1 MLKLQVKELEL
12 QRKELTLT
20 QKTLEAQRQEMVE
33 QNKTLQIQ
41 RFENTFFS
49 LLDTFNG
56 IIEVL
61 EYENTHTLNKSTGRM
76 VFHDY
81 ELEATI
87 AHSIVDN
94 VELNKWFQDKDTLF
108 GPYFRMLYNILL
120 FVERSEVIIQIDGYP
135 NKSFYIHLLRDQLTS
150 HELLFLACIGLYSEG
165 KESFK
170 EFSEKYTLLKMLDK
184 VSPFMPF
191 FEEQYDRS
199 AFG

>member
-1 MLKLQVKELEL
+1 MAEFCSARSNIISPPQW
-12 QRKELTLT
+12 T
-20 QKTLEAQRQEMVE
+20 
-33 QNKTLQIQ
+33 
-41 RFENTFFS
+41 S
-49 LLDTFNG
+49 LSQPFT
-56 IIEVL
+56 
-61 EYENTHTLNKSTGRM
+61 
-76 VFHDY
+76 
-81 ELEATI
+81 
-87 AHSIVDN
+87 
-94 VELNKWFQDKDTLF
+94 
-108 GPYFRMLYNILL
+108 
-120 FVERSEVIIQIDGYP
+120 RSEAIVKIDGYP